1 MNLRQ
6 YLITMIFATTLCW
19 VAWGFVVLNVDPFA
33 ANALSFVFFYV
44 SFLLALIGTVS
55 LVIFFVYRLFGS
67 HEIPLFRYVQISF
80 RQAFILSLSLI
91 GLLYLQ
97 GRGLLNI
104 WNALILITMFVLI
117 ISFTLSVRRSPQIHR
132 HLERP

>member
-6 YLITMIFATTLCW
+6 YIITMMFATFLCW
-19 VAWGFVVLNVDPFA
+19 VAWGFVIVNVDPFA
-33 ANALSFVFFYV
+33 ASVLSFVFFYV

-80 RQAFILSLSLI
+80 RQAFLLSLSLM

-117 ISFTLSVRRSPQIHR
+117 ISFTLSVKRSPSVGR
-132 HLERP
+132 